1 MYNNPLPPL
10 PMSEDEF
17 NDMYEKEAVAK
28 ETEKEIEIETYYD
41 KIIAEYLRTTKL

>member
-1 MYNNPLPPL
+1 
-10 PMSEDEF
+10 MSNILKYQKGITEEEF
-17 NDMYEKEAVAK
+17 NAMYEKEAAAK